1 MDYSISFRCP
11 YAQKHCS
18 KGSISMLLPLNMVSI
33 TSQSDPTNWV
43 KLMVVTQKC
52 RFLTA
57 NGGRLSTMCL
67 SIFSRFHI
75 LTFHFIVIFS
85 NNVGT

>member
-1 MDYSISFRCP
+1 
-11 YAQKHCS
+11 
-18 KGSISMLLPLNMVSI
+18 MLLPLNMVSI

-57 NGGRLSTMCL
+57 NGGRLPTISL
-67 SIFSRFHI
+67 LIFSRFHI
-75 LTFHFIVIFS
+75 HTFNFIVIFL